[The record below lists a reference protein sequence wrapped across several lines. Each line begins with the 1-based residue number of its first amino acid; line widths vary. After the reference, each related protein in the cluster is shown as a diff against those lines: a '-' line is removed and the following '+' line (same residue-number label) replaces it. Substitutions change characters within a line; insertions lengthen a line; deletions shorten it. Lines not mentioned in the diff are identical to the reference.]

1 MSHDELLA
9 IASSLAADQDDYTP
23 TYTSTTTTY
32 NSNNN
37 NNNTSSTMN
46 IDQNQQSFQNET
58 DTNEVYNEK
67 IRTLCD
73 IIGVPEETA
82 KHYLEACAYDL
93 DAALALHI
101 PDSGN
106 VGGGGGGRRSFTTN
120 MSTDEVNPTDYPN
133 IREVMVS

>member
-1 MSHDELLA
+1 MSHEELLA
-9 IASSLAADQDDYTP
+9 IASSLAADQEDYTP
-23 TYTSTTTTY
+23 TYTSTTY
-32 NSNNN
+32 NNTNNN
-37 NNNTSSTMN
+37 NSTSSTMN
-46 IDQNQQSFQNET
+46 IDQNQQSAHDQN

-101 PDSGN
+101 PDSDN
-106 VGGGGGGRRSFTTN
+106 VGGGSRGGRRSFTTN

>member
-1 MSHDELLA
+1 MSHEELLA
-9 IASSLAADQDDYTP
+9 IASSLVADQDDYTP

-93 DAALALHI
+93 DATLALHI

-106 VGGGGGGRRSFTTN
+106 VGGGGGRRSFTTN